1 MTPAGWYMDPEG
13 SGQLRWW
20 DGTVWTQHRQS
31 PAQLQMQSQMP
42 QQFQAQ
48 QFQQPVQQPGQ
59 QAFQTRTAIPSVQ
72 AMPGVRARNPL
83 GSIGT
88 TIPNSESPPQ
98 SPLFILVWLGLAGMA
113 VGPFLNWLTISAG
126 GSFGDFDQSITG
138 IKSLKGVWVIGDIPD
153 GYVMLALAAL
163 VLVAAIAYNG
173 KNSPGAAGW
182 IVFFGIAGFGWAL
195 ASYFAYK
202 TKFDDRGFNSDDF
215 QLRPAVGMW
224 MSGIGAILAVIGGL
238 ATKATATASRVA
250 GAPWQSGSSF

>member
-20 DGTVWTQHRQS
+20 DGTAWTQHRQS
-31 PAQLQMQSQMP
+31 PAQLQMQAQMP
-42 QQFQAQ
+42 QP
-48 QFQQPVQQPGQ
+48 FQQPVQQ
-59 QAFQTRTAIPSVQ
+59 QAFQTRTEIPAAQV
-72 AMPGVRARNPL
+72 MPGVRARHPL

-113 VGPFLNWLTISAG
+113 VGPFLNWLTVSAD
-126 GSFGDFDQSITG
+126 GSFGGFEQSITG
-138 IKSLKGVWVIGDIPD
+138 IKSVKNVWLIGNLPD
-153 GYVMLALAAL
+153 GYVMLALAGL

-182 IVFFGIAGFGWAL
+182 IVFFGIAGVGWAL

-202 TKFDDRGFNSDDF
+202 SKFDDEALGSDAF

-224 MSGIGAILAVIGGL
+224 IAGIGAILAVVGGL
-238 ATKATATASRVA
+238 ATKATAAASRMA
-250 GAPWQSGSSF
+250 GTPWQSGSSL